1 MAITNAEIAQ
11 IFKEI
16 SEYLAMENVPF
27 RPRAYE
33 RVSEAISALEE
44 SLEDIYKQEG
54 IEGLE
59 KIEGVGASS
68 AEKIEELIKTG
79 KLKMYEK
86 LKKSTPVDLS
96 SLSRVQGLGPK
107 SIKVLYEKLGVKDL
121 KGLEHAARK
130 GRIQKLEG
138 FGKKKEESILKNL
151 TFAAQNSDRFILGYM
166 DDVIAR
172 VQEEIRKVKG
182 VTQVQIAGSARRKK
196 ETVGDIDML
205 VIAKNPQA
213 VMDAAATLPDMDQVF
228 GHGETKTSGR
238 LKAGIN
244 MDVRVVEAE
253 SYGSALNYFTG
264 SKEHNVVL
272 RSIAIKKGY
281 RLNEY
286 GLFKVPAGYKGGIN
300 EEGEEAKGKNAG
312 KQIAGKN
319 EEEIY
324 KALGLAY
331 IEPELRENTGEIE
344 AARTDKLPKL
354 IGYDDLQGDLQVQT
368 NWTDGADSI
377 LDMAKAAK
385 AKGLK
390 YIAITDHTKRLTVA
404 NGLDEKRL
412 MQQIAE
418 IDAVN
423 KQLGGTF
430 RVLKGSE
437 CDILKDGTLDL
448 PDKVLSKLD
457 VIGISVHSFFNL
469 SKEDQT
475 KRIMRA
481 MQNPYAKILFHP
493 TGRIINR
500 REAYEVD
507 MDAIIAEAKKLG
519 MVLEANAYPERLDL
533 KDEHIRKAI
542 EAGVKISIDSDS
554 HSSRHFDLLQFG
566 IAQARR
572 GWAEKKD
579 VINAWPVEK
588 MLGFL
593 KK

>member
-1 MAITNAEIAQ
+1 MAITNAYIAQ
-11 IFKEI
+11 IFQEI
-16 SEYLAMENVPF
+16 SEYLAMENIPF

-33 RVSEAISALEE
+33 RVAQAITALEE
-44 SLEDIYKQEG
+44 SLEDIYKREG
-54 IEGLE
+54 LKGLE
-59 KIEGVGASS
+59 KVEGVGASS
-68 AEKIEELIKTG
+68 AEKIEELLKTG
-79 KLKMYEK
+79 KLKMYEE

-96 SLSRVQGLGPK
+96 ELTRVQGLGPK
-107 SIKVLYEKLGVKDL
+107 SIKFLYDNLGIKDL

-130 GRIQKLEG
+130 GRLQKLEG
-138 FGKKKEESILKNL
+138 FGKKKEENILKAL

-166 DDVIAR
+166 DETIHA
-172 VQEEIRKVKG
+172 VQQELKKVKG
-182 VTQVQIAGSARRKK
+182 VTQVESAGSARRKK
-196 ETVGDIDML
+196 ETIGDIDIL
-205 VIAKNPQA
+205 VIAKNPKF
-213 VMDAAATLPDMDQVF
+213 VMDAAAALTDMDQVF
-228 GHGETKTSGR
+228 AHGDTKTSGR

-244 MDVRVVEAE
+244 MDVRAVEAE
-253 SYGSALNYFTG
+253 SYGAALNYFTG
-264 SKEHNVVL
+264 SKEHNVAL

-281 RLNEY
+281 KLNEY
-286 GLFKVPAGYKGGIN
+286 GLYKGT
-300 EEGEEAKGKNAG
+300 
-312 KQIAGKN
+312 KQIAGES
-319 EEEIY
+319 EEGIY

-331 IEPELRENTGEIE
+331 IEPELRENTGELE
-344 AARTDKLPKL
+344 AAASGTLPKL
-354 IGYDDLQGDLQVQT
+354 IGYDDVQGDLQVQT
-368 NWTDGADSI
+368 NWTDGTDSI
-377 LDMAKAAK
+377 LVMAKAAK

-390 YIAITDHTKRLTVA
+390 YIAITDHTKSLTVT
-404 NGLDEKRL
+404 NGLNEERIL
-412 MQQIAE
+412 QQMAE

-423 KQLGGTF
+423 KQMGGTF
-430 RVLKGSE
+430 TVLKGSE

-448 PDKVLSKLD
+448 PDKILAKLD
-457 VIGISVHSFFNL
+457 VVGISVHSFFNL

-475 KRIMRA
+475 KRIIRA
-481 MQNPYAKILFHP
+481 MQNPHAKILFHP
-493 TGRIINR
+493 TGRVLNR
-500 REAYEVD
+500 RDAYEVD

-554 HSSRHFDLLQFG
+554 HSARHFDVLKFG